1 MECNM
6 SSALRRVIIRFE
18 IEKNEGKLPYRAE
31 IRKIYPMEASGS
43 VDAYE
48 NVTVCVEYD
57 ALGTKGE
64 ACYIVV
70 FKPYHLNGTRC
81 ERLDV

>member
-1 MECNM
+1 MERDM

-18 IEKNEGKLPYRAE
+18 IEKREGKLPYRAE
-31 IRKIYPMEASGS
+31 IRKIYPMEASGD

-64 ACYIVV
+64 VCYIVV
-70 FKPYHLNGTRC
+70 FKPFSLHGAQC
-81 ERLDV
+81 ERIDV